1 MSRPDSREPPIPASL
16 PDIAFRPML
25 PSDIES
31 GLRLCRL
38 SGWDQVAR
46 DWERFLAV
54 EPPGAG
60 VATRGGDVIGTVA
73 TVPYGA
79 RFGWIGMVLVDP
91 TAQGQGLGT
100 SLLTYALARLRHVS
114 AVRLDATPAGHALYV
129 KHGFI
134 DECHLRRMECAS
146 VSTGEQSSPE
156 IRPMRPDD
164 LPDIIAMDTAVFGAP
179 RASLLEWMYAGAP
192 EYAFVA
198 RRRAT
203 LAGYLFGRLGH
214 EFGHLGPIVA
224 VDDRLAKE
232 MTAACLS
239 RHRGRAF
246 IVDAMCHS
254 GEWIE
259 FLEHAG
265 FREQRAFIR
274 MYRGGQLPFGLPREQ
289 FAVLGPEFG

>member
-1 MSRPDSREPPIPASL
+1 MPRPDSREPPIPASS
-16 PDIAFRPML
+16 PDIAFRSMQPT
-25 PSDIES
+25 DIES

-38 SGWDQVAR
+38 SGWDQVVR

-60 VATRGGDVIGTVA
+60 VATRGGSVIGTVA
-73 TVPYGA
+73 TVQYGA

-91 TAQGQGLGT
+91 AAQGQGLGT
-100 SLLTYALARLRHVS
+100 SLLTYALATLRNVP
-114 AVRLDATPAGHALYV
+114 AARLDATPAGHPLYL

-146 VSTGEQSSPE
+146 ANPGEHSHPE
-156 IRPMRPDD
+156 IRPMTSDD
-164 LPDIIAMDTAVFGAP
+164 LPSIIAMDTAVFGAP
-179 RASLLEWMYAGAP
+179 RAQLLEWMYAGAP

-198 RRRAT
+198 RRQTT
-203 LAGYLFGRLGH
+203 LAGYLFGRHGH
-214 EFGHLGPIVA
+214 QFGHLGPIIA
-224 VDDRLAKE
+224 VDGRLAKE
-232 MTAACLS
+232 MTTACLS

-254 GEWIE
+254 GEWME
-259 FLEHAG
+259 FLEQAG
-265 FREQRAFIR
+265 FREQRPFIR